1 MQLVLAALLLAL
13 DVAASWLPTA
23 PALRP
28 RHDTRAHRAAS
39 ATRRAASITAAAAG
53 GARLV
58 YCDGLSKSYDG
69 QRFQFRD
76 ISLGVATGQRVGLIG
91 VNGVGKSTLMKCL
104 AGIEQHDAGRSA
116 LSLCLCPGLR
126 LSLRLSS
133 RPHAFASAQAFASA
147 SASAS
152 TSASTSASA
161 SASAVTFALTF
172 SRAPLAAS
180 ASRGGRTCCTWSRSP
195 RAARTWKAARSGP
208 SPTRSPSLWPRERA
222 PPRLARPRRRRRC
235 GR

>member
-39 ATRRAASITAAAAG
+39 ATRRAASITAAAGG

-126 LSLRLSS
+126 LSLRLS
-133 RPHAFASAQAFASA
+133 
-147 SASAS
+147 
-152 TSASTSASA
+152 
-161 SASAVTFALTF
+161 
-172 SRAPLAAS
+172 
-180 ASRGGRTCCTWSRSP
+180 
-195 RAARTWKAARSGP
+195 
-208 SPTRSPSLWPRERA
+208 
-222 PPRLARPRRRRRC
+222 PRLCLGSSLRLCLFPCPCLCLCLCLCLCPYLCPYLCPCLCLCLCLRHSLCDYTIAC
-235 GR
+235 VDYLYL